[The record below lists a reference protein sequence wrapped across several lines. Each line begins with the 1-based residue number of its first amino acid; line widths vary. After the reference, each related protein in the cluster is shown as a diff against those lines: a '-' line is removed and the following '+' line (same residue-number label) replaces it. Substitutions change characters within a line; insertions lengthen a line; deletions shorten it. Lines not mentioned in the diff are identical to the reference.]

1 MPKAAFPPAPGQ
13 PVLVRTDNLSAM
25 PDGKDA
31 LSSSA
36 SRPRRDP
43 SPKPERPRDELGR
56 PLPWS
61 EPSRLHLEDFDS
73 LTVARN
79 HQLGIEYF
87 DGERF
92 FPAHEAWETC
102 WKQSKGT
109 PDEEFFKG
117 LSQLGAGY
125 THYLRGNPHGTF
137 TLLRRGGTRVGRYG
151 SPHLGIDARRL
162 SSTAL
167 TQADEVERAHRA
179 GAAMPAL
186 SFPVIGNGAEGGGS
200 AA

>member
-1 MPKAAFPPAPGQ
+1 
-13 PVLVRTDNLSAM
+13 M
-25 PDGKDA
+25 PDGMDA
-31 LSSSA
+31 PPASA
-36 SRPRRDP
+36 ERPRRDPP

-61 EPSRLHLEDFDS
+61 EPTRLHLEDFDS
-73 LTVARN
+73 MPVAQN
-79 HQLGIEYF
+79 HRLGIEYF
-87 DGERF
+87 DGRRF

-137 TLLRRGGTRVGRYG
+137 TLLRRGGTRVSAYA
-151 SPHLGIDARRL
+151 SPHLGVDGEAL
-162 SSTAL
+162 STTAL
-167 TQADEVERAHRA
+167 AQADEVERAHRD
-179 GAAMPAL
+179 GVAMPNL
-186 SFPVIGNGAEGGGS
+186 EFPVIGSGS
-200 AA
+200 GSGSGQPA